1 MKTAGPVIPV
11 FAAVGTPFG
20 VGIVIG
26 YMTDPDDNFSDY
38 LISFNCL
45 CRNPFVCADDPNIRT
60 SPRFAWI
67 FKPADVETIDLKGI
81 QYVN

>member
-1 MKTAGPVIPV
+1 MNKSGPVIPV
-11 FAAVGTPFG
+11 FSAVETTFG

-38 LISFNCL
+38 LISFNHL
-45 CRNPFVCADDPNIRT
+45 CRNPYVCQDDPNIQT

-67 FKPADVETIDLKGI
+67 FKPADVKMIVLKGF
-81 QYVN
+81 